1 MNYTVYDP
9 TTGIIEYS
17 VSYNDNETAE
27 LNLVNKTYIN
37 GLYNNIDYY
46 IYNGQAVPKGQDPS
60 THNLQYNFDYT
71 TKTWQLIYDYTN
83 DNARQQRNNLL
94 SAVDRVNP
102 VWYASLT
109 ESQQHELQVYRQ
121 ALLDIPQQ
129 TGFPESVEWPAKP
142 TWL

>member
-102 VWYASLT
+102 VWYATLT
-109 ESQQHELQVYRQ
+109 AGQQQELQVYRQ
-121 ALLDIPQQ
+121 ALLAVPQQ
-129 TGFPESVEWPAKP
+129 AGFPESVEWPAKP